1 MSGTVYVLRCAND
14 KYYVGWTTNL
24 PSRYDSHCTGT
35 GADWTR
41 LHKPIE
47 ILERFA
53 DSSQEF
59 ELTTTL
65 RWMREKGISNVRG
78 GPWVKRKL
86 SASDIDFIE
95 RMNSHIENRC
105 FKCKGAHYASECKV
119 AEVRQNLL
127 PTNTSEPSFWDWI
140 IGALVTCSGSRK
152 CTRCGRDS
160 HSVERCYATKH
171 ADGYL
176 I

>member
-1 MSGTVYVLRCAND
+1 MLGTVYVLRCAD
-14 KYYVGWTTNL
+14 SKYYVGWTTNL

-41 LHKPIE
+41 LYKPVE

-65 RWMREKGISNVRG
+65 RLMREKGISNVRG
-78 GPWVKRKL
+78 GPWVTRDL
-86 SASDIDFIE
+86 CASDIKAIE
-95 RMNSHIENRC
+95 RMNAHIDNKC
-105 FKCKGAHYASECKV
+105 FVCKGDHYASECKV
-119 AEVRQNLL
+119 PDVRKPLL
-127 PTNTSEPSFWDWI
+127 PKEELRPSFWEWI
-140 IGALVTCSGSRK
+140 FRAVVSCTGPRK
-152 CTRCGRDS
+152 CTRCGRGS
-160 HSVERCYATKH
+160 HSVERCYAIKH
-171 ADGYL
+171 TRGHL